1 MNKFTLL
8 SVATLALSTACGGD
22 GNTDA
27 TADTDSPP
35 VVNDS
40 GDAGDRLITPSAY
53 GMSLSTGYVF
63 TPGVEADSGDTADGT
78 EAVAGAIN
86 VTLNGELTKPTMTI
100 AVYDE
105 NTDAQTEDPDCT
117 ISYEL
122 DAPAAVPAASWVG
135 DNSEVVFGLTL
146 DTTWTVGANT
156 CEGLL
161 APGAESTP
169 TLLQQVGFAVGID
182 TDLDADLGASLGARI
197 PGGADSLL
205 GAGALINTTYNA
217 FGFTIG
223 LPLGDDLTGT
233 FDQTTTL
240 LTADEMVVD
249 GQLQTGFYESATL
262 IILTLQAAP

>member
-1 MNKFTLL
+1 MNKLTLL

-22 GNTDA
+22 GDTDA

-35 VVNDS
+35 VVNDT

-53 GMSLSTGYVF
+53 GLGLSTGYVF
-63 TPGVEADSGDTADGT
+63 TPAVEADSGDTADGT

-86 VTLNGELTKPTMTI
+86 VTLNGELTKPTITI

-105 NTDAQTEDPDCT
+105 NTDAQTEEADCT
-117 ISYEL
+117 ISYER
-122 DAPAAVPAASWVG
+122 DAKSAIPAASWVG

-146 DTTWTVGANT
+146 DTTWSVSDNT

-182 TDLDADLGASLGARI
+182 TDLDDQLATSVGPRI

-217 FGFTIG
+217 FGFTLG

-233 FDQTTTL
+233 IDSTTPP
-240 LTADEMVVD
+240 LTAKEMVVD
-249 GQLQTGFYESATL
+249 GQLQTGFYTSAPL
-262 IILTLQAAP
+262 IILTLQAP